1 MAPTVGSDVVGGQVQ
16 YGDYIGNVTRLAVEL
31 ANTGTLD
38 PSGAL
43 VGDFFEQHE
52 ITPPPDGAYGH
63 LPELVRAALAQLVD
77 GERPEAVHRLLR
89 DYPPEMHLSDHDG
102 AGNGV
107 YHIHFSR
114 NGTEA
119 VRWAGQLIAAK
130 LALIA
135 AGDPSVTL
143 GRCAAAGCDNYFVD
157 QSRNRTRRFCSNP
170 CASRT
175 TVAAYRARATKG

>member
-1 MAPTVGSDVVGGQVQ
+1 MQ

-38 PSGAL
+38 QSGDL
-43 VGDFFEQHE
+43 VADFFEQHD
-52 ITPPPDGAYGH
+52 ITPPPDGAYAD
-63 LPELVRAALAQLVD
+63 LPALVSAALAQLVD
-77 GERPEAVHRLLR
+77 HQPPQAVHQLLR

-119 VRWAGQLIAAK
+119 TRWLGQLVAAK
-130 LALIA
+130 LALVA

-143 GRCAAAGCDNYFVD
+143 GRCAAAGCGNFFVD
-157 QSRNRTRRFCSNP
+157 QSRNRTRRFCSNA

-175 TVAAYRARATKG
+175 TVAAYRARAKD